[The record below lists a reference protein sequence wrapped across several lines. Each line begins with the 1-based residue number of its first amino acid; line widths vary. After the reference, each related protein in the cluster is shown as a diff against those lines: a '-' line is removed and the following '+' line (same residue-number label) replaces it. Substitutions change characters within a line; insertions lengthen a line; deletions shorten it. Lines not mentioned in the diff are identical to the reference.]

1 MIGSAG
7 PASGPLSHYIG
18 CVARTPDLELKL
30 ELLDSVVSYLA
41 SHGLAAVSLRPLAEA
56 LGTSASRLVHHL
68 GPKDQI
74 LAAALQ
80 RANEVQE
87 AIGTE
92 WLRRSPNLTVS
103 QWFRKW
109 WRWIN
114 ESPSNL
120 AVTRLGYEAVTLDAT
135 VTGPS
140 AQFRADQ
147 ISLWMRYPEEILVRS
162 GMPRPEAKREAVL
175 AKAVFT
181 GLVLDLLASGDR
193 QRLTRALEDS
203 LERLEERSAQH
214 SALAAEPVL
223 TDSDLADAAPEIL
236 FAPESDPSDC

>member
-1 MIGSAG
+1 M
-7 PASGPLSHYIG
+7 
-18 CVARTPDLELKL
+18 ARTPDLELKL

-74 LAAALQ
+74 LAAALK
-80 RANEVQE
+80 RANEEQE
-87 AIGTE
+87 AIGSE
-92 WLRRSPNLTVS
+92 WLRRNPNLTVS

-120 AVTRLGYEAVTLDAT
+120 AVTRLGYEAVTLHAT
-135 VTGPS
+135 VTGLS
-140 AQFRADQ
+140 AQVRADQ

-193 QRLTRALEDS
+193 QRLTRA
-203 LERLEERSAQH
+203 
-214 SALAAEPVL
+214 
-223 TDSDLADAAPEIL
+223 
-236 FAPESDPSDC
+236 

>member
-1 MIGSAG
+1 M
-7 PASGPLSHYIG
+7 SHYIG

-92 WLRRSPNLTVS
+92 WLRRNPHLTVS

-135 VTGPS
+135 VTGLS

-203 LERLEERSAQH
+203 LERLEERAAHHPVPAEGLIVDGAQG
-214 SALAAEPVL
+214 AV
-223 TDSDLADAAPEIL
+223 
-236 FAPESDPSDC
+236 ESDILDATL

>member
-1 MIGSAG
+1 M
-7 PASGPLSHYIG
+7 
-18 CVARTPDLELKL
+18 ARTPDLDLKL
-30 ELLDSVVSYLA
+30 KLLDAVVSYLA

-74 LAAALQ
+74 LTAALR

-87 AIGTE
+87 EIGAE
-92 WLRRSPNLTVS
+92 WLRRNPNLTVS

-120 AVTRLGYEAVTLDAT
+120 ALSRLGYEAATIDAT
-135 VTGPS
+135 VSGLP
-140 AQFRADQ
+140 AQVRADQ
-147 ISLWMRYPEEILVRS
+147 ITLWMRYPEDILVRT

-203 LERLEERSAQH
+203 LERLEERVAVH
-214 SALAAEPVL
+214 LALPVISVASIEEL
-223 TDSDLADAAPEIL
+223 RTEVGKSGELRDAIL
-236 FAPESDPSDC
+236 L

>member
-1 MIGSAG
+1 MGCWAV
-7 PASGPLSHYIG
+7 SHYIG
-18 CVARTPDLELKL
+18 RVARTPDLELKL

-74 LAAALQ
+74 LTAALK
-80 RANEVQE
+80 RANEEQE
-87 AIGTE
+87 AIGAE
-92 WLRRSPNLTVS
+92 WLRKNPNLNVS

-135 VTGPS
+135 VTGLS
-140 AQFRADQ
+140 AQVRADQ
-147 ISLWMRYPEEILVRS
+147 ISLWMRYPEEIMVRS
-162 GMPRPEAKREAVL
+162 GMPRPEARREAVL

-203 LERLEERSAQH
+203 LERLEERVVHYRGQ
-214 SALAAEPVL
+214 PR
-223 TDSDLADAAPEIL
+223 DP
-236 FAPESDPSDC
+236 SDPSDDALVSVDEL

>member
-1 MIGSAG
+1 
-7 PASGPLSHYIG
+7 
-18 CVARTPDLELKL
+18 
-30 ELLDSVVSYLA
+30 
-41 SHGLAAVSLRPLAEA
+41 
-56 LGTSASRLVHHL
+56 VHHL

-92 WLRRSPNLTVS
+92 WLRRNPHLTVS

-135 VTGPS
+135 VTGLS

-203 LERLEERSAQH
+203 LEFQLRGLLLTELKEQLKATFSTQRCSQFSQSLTGILETVVIVIELAGHDKRSR
-214 SALAAEPVL
+214 SEP
-223 TDSDLADAAPEIL
+223 ICHC
-236 FAPESDPSDC
+236 F

>member
-1 MIGSAG
+1 
-7 PASGPLSHYIG
+7 
-18 CVARTPDLELKL
+18 
-30 ELLDSVVSYLA
+30 
-41 SHGLAAVSLRPLAEA
+41 
-56 LGTSASRLVHHL
+56 
-68 GPKDQI
+68 
-74 LAAALQ
+74 
-80 RANEVQE
+80 
-87 AIGTE
+87 
-92 WLRRSPNLTVS
+92 
-103 QWFRKW
+103 
-109 WRWIN
+109 
-114 ESPSNL
+114 L

-135 VTGPS
+135 VTGLS

-223 TDSDLADAAPEIL
+223 TDSDLVDAAPEIL
-236 FAPESDPSDC
+236 FAPESDQSDC